1 MKNPPGRMPEFW
13 LLSFPIPGIAPRLG
27 TLAEEGGLDGIVFAD
42 TQNLAGD
49 PYSELCLVARSTT
62 NLKLGT
68 GVTNPV
74 TRHPAVTA
82 SAIATVQAESS
93 GRAVLGIGRGDSSLA
108 YLGMNP
114 APVHALEL
122 YVERVQAYL
131 AGEGVDLDGFESQ
144 NQWIDRTG
152 LPKVPVDVAATGP
165 RVIGVG
171 ARLAERITFAVGA
184 DAERI
189 SASVETAHFAA
200 REAGRGEE
208 LPNLGAF
215 VNVGVNKDAAAARDL
230 IRGGLGSFAHF
241 SGMSGADKS
250 KLDPGDREIFE
261 VLGAKYD
268 MARHGM
274 RSAGHAEFIDDAFV
288 DRFGVAGDSEY
299 CVRRLGELLD
309 AGVERL
315 VIVAGSRD
323 ADAGEFFSSNARLMH
338 EVVPA
343 LREQFTA

>member
-1 MKNPPGRMPEFW
+1 MKPKSAQSPEFW

-62 NLKLGT
+62 RLKLGT

-82 SAIATVQAESS
+82 SAIATVHAESS
-93 GRAVLGIGRGDSSLA
+93 GRAILGIGRGDSSLA
-108 YLGMNP
+108 YIGMKP
-114 APVHALEL
+114 ATVAALER
-122 YVERVQAYL
+122 YVQRVQTYL
-131 AGEGVDLDGFESQ
+131 AGETVDLDGFESR
-144 NQWIDRTG
+144 NQWISLTG
-152 LPKVPVDVAATGP
+152 LPKIPVDIAATGP
-165 RVIGVG
+165 KVIGVG
-171 ARLAERITFAVGA
+171 ARLAERVTFAVGA

-189 SASVETAHFAA
+189 SASVEIAKSASS
-200 REAGRGEE
+200 EAGRSDDQ
-208 LPNLGAF
+208 PSLGAF
-215 VNVGVNKDAAAARDL
+215 VNVGVNDDAATARDL

-241 SGMSGADKS
+241 SGMSGAETS
-250 KLDPGDREIFE
+250 RVSPNDRAIFE
-261 VLGAKYD
+261 ALGAEYD
-268 MARHGM
+268 MANHGM
-274 RSAGHAEFIDDAFV
+274 RSAKHAKFIDDAFV

-299 CVRRLGELLD
+299 CIRRLGELLD
-309 AGVERL
+309 AGIERL

-323 ADAGEFFSSNARLMH
+323 ANPGDFFNSNAKLMH

-343 LREQFTA
+343 LREQFTK

>member
-1 MKNPPGRMPEFW
+1 MTNRPDRTPEFW

-68 GVTNPV
+68 GVTNPI

-108 YLGMNP
+108 YLGMKP
-114 APVHALEL
+114 APVTTLEL

-131 AGEGVDLDGFESQ
+131 AGNAVDLDGFESQ
-144 NQWIDRTG
+144 NQWIAQTS
-152 LPKVPVDVAATGP
+152 LPKVPVDVAATGT

-184 DAERI
+184 DPERI
-189 SASVETAHFAA
+189 SASVETALSIA
-200 REAGRGEE
+200 REAGRGPDQ
-208 LPNLGAF
+208 LSLGAF
-215 VNVGVNKDAAAARDL
+215 VNVGVNKDTAAARDL

-241 SGMSGADKS
+241 SGMSGADMS
-250 KLDPGDREIFE
+250 KIDSGDRKVFE
-261 VLGAKYD
+261 ALGETYD
-268 MARHGM
+268 MAHHGM
-274 RSAGHAEFIDDAFV
+274 RSATHARHIDNDFI
-288 DRFGVAGDSEY
+288 DRFGVAGDTDY
-299 CVRRLGELLD
+299 CTSRLGELLD
-309 AGVERL
+309 AGAERL

-323 ADAGEFFSSNARLMH
+323 ADPGEFFNSNARLMH

-343 LREQFTA
+343 LREQFAK